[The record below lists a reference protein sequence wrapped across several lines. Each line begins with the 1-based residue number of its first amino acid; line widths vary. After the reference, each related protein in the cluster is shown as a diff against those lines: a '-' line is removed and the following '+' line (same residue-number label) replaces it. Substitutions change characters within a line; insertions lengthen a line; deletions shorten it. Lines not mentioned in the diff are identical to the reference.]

1 MNDMVQMVW
10 GALAELTRSD
20 MGPDPAPRW
29 YAMISVQMAHALL
42 GAILALFRA
51 PKPLVY
57 CLFFGWLAKEL
68 LGDIPNGGGAWPV
81 VVDSVADLFFGV
93 MGYITAKSRME
104 KNNYDQG

>member
-10 GALAELTRSD
+10 GTLAEFARSD
-20 MGPDPAPRW
+20 IGPDPAPRW
-29 YAMISVQMAHALL
+29 HAMISVQMAHALI
-42 GAILALFRA
+42 GVTLALYRV
-51 PKPLVY
+51 PVLLVWAVFY
-57 CLFFGWLAKEL
+57 VWLAKEL